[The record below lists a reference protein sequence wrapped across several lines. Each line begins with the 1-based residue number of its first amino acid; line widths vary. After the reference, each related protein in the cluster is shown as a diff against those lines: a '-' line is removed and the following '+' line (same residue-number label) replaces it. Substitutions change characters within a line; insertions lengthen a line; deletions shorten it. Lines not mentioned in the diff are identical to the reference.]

1 MYAQR
6 GFFSPPLYHTPARVS
21 FGDVQARYGRHFD
34 RAMRMPLG
42 AFCDL
47 VDVLRPRLSGLGV
60 PPDVRTAIGLR
71 CVGGGNYI
79 DIGAALRV
87 HSATVYS
94 ALWDVIDAV
103 NSSTRRRSHDSAPTT
118 RSCCIELSG
127 LGAAAPPSRY

>member
-1 MYAQR
+1 MPREAFFPLPCTTRPPVSLLVMYKQ
-6 GFFSPPLYHTPARVS
+6 GTDVILIELCVCPLA
-21 FGDVQARYGRHFD
+21 
-34 RAMRMPLG
+34 L
-42 AFCDL
+42 FCDL
-47 VDVLRPRLSGLGV
+47 VDVLRPRLSRLGV